1 MSSVPASAVSAL
13 PTRLHHLACV
23 VRDQER
29 NRQFIED
36 VLGFEL
42 VATWAE
48 HVKMEDVGE
57 QYFCHTFFAL
67 DDGSALAFFQFAND
81 DVYRRCQSEVG
92 PDVTRFNH
100 VAIRVDSQR
109 FASLKQRL
117 IETGNP
123 WREVDHG
130 YCLSLYTRSPDGLE
144 LEFTVDHPDADRMK
158 AERKRTAHEDLAR
171 WLAGDYRP
179 NNFDQKILRPMS

>member
-1 MSSVPASAVSAL
+1 MSSTPATPSD
-13 PTRLHHLACV
+13 PPMRLHHLASV

-48 HVKMEDVGE
+48 RVKMEDVGE
-57 QYFCHTFFAL
+57 QSFCHTFYAL
-67 DDGSALAFFQFAND
+67 DDGSALAFFQFEND
-81 DVYRRCQSEVG
+81 EVYQRCRAKVG
-92 PDVTRFNH
+92 PEVTRFNH
-100 VAIRVDSQR
+100 VAIRVGAPR
-109 FASLKQRL
+109 FAALKQRL
-117 IETGNP
+117 IDGGGP

-144 LEFTVDHPDADRMK
+144 LEFTVDPPDADEKKDQR
-158 AERKRTAHEDLAR
+158 RSTAHEDLAR
-171 WLAGDYRP
+171 WLAGDHRP
-179 NNFDQKILRPMS
+179 NNFDQKILQPMS